1 MMEHMFICLSHMTN
15 TVLLSAFPG
24 SGNKG
29 VKEHNCEDRK
39 SHLSSAAD
47 SLKS

>member
-1 MMEHMFICLSHMTN
+1 MMEYMFICLSYMIN
-15 TVLLSAFPG
+15 IVLLFVFLG

-29 VKEHNCEDRK
+29 VKEYNCEDRK
-39 SHLSSAAD
+39 SYFLSVVD